1 VSAEISGK
9 KGLTMDIILVP
20 GLWLD
25 GSSWDR
31 VTPVLETAGHQVRP
45 ITLPGLESTDADRS
59 SVTLRDQIDAVVA
72 AIDACE
78 KSPLVV
84 GHSAAC
90 GIVHAA
96 VDARPDK
103 VVRAIHIGGFPT
115 PDGRPVAGGFT
126 PVGPDLVL
134 PEWSEFDE
142 ADLTDLD
149 EQALARFR
157 ERAIPSPAALV
168 TDKQTLSDPARYNVP
183 VTAIAPEYTSAM
195 LKEWVAAG
203 EEPVSELA
211 RIREVEYLDLPTGHW
226 PQFTRPGDL
235 AELILG
241 SVPLTAKQFAE
252 SDGVGDWRLHG
263 QGFGAFFRTTGFSQG
278 AAFAASLGD
287 LGDQGNGRL
296 DVDLRAE
303 GVQVTLSHWF
313 SFMIARDV
321 RTARE
326 ITSRATNAGLV
337 ADPSQVRG
345 IQISID
351 AADITGIL
359 PFWEAVLGYRIR
371 VDEDVDDPLRIL
383 PSFWFQEMDPPRT
396 ERNRIHI
403 DVNAPYDE
411 IQDRID
417 KAVAAGGTVVNDKH
431 APFWWTLADK
441 EGNEVDV
448 CGGYGR
454 EEAWGFVPN

>member
-1 VSAEISGK
+1 
-9 KGLTMDIILVP
+9 MDIILVP

-31 VTPVLETAGHQVRP
+31 VTPVLEAAGHRVRP
-45 ITLPGLESTDADRS
+45 ITLPGLESADADRS
-59 SVTLRDQIDAVVA
+59 TITLRDNVDAVVA
-72 AIDACE
+72 AIDACA

-103 VVRAIHIGGFPT
+103 VVRAVYIGGFPS
-115 PDGRPVAGGFT
+115 PHGRPLAGGFT
-126 PVGPDLVL
+126 PVGADLALPD
-134 PEWSEFDE
+134 WSEFDD

-149 EQALARFR
+149 EEARARFR
-157 ERAIPSPAALV
+157 KRAAPSPAALAS
-168 TDKQTLSDPARYNVP
+168 DKQTLSNPARYNVP
-183 VTAIAPEYTSAM
+183 VTSIAPEYTSAM
-195 LKEWVAAG
+195 LKEWIAEGA
-203 EEPVSELA
+203 ESVSEFA

-226 PQFTRPGDL
+226 PQFTRPDDL

-252 SDGVGDWRLHG
+252 SDGVGGWRLHG
-263 QGFGAFFRTTGFSQG
+263 QGFGAFFRAGSFSQG
-278 AAFAASLGD
+278 AAFASYLGD
-287 LGDQGNGRL
+287 LGDLGNGRL

-303 GVQVTLSHWF
+303 GVLLTLSHWF

-321 RTARE
+321 LTARE
-326 ITSRATNAGLV
+326 ITSRAEGAGLV
-337 ADPSQVRG
+337 ADPSQVRS
-345 IQISID
+345 IQVSID
-351 AADITGIL
+351 AADINGVL
-359 PFWEAVLGYRIR
+359 PFWEAVLGYEIR
-371 VDEDVDDPLRIL
+371 VDEDVDDPLRTL
-383 PSFWFQEMDPPRT
+383 PSFWFQQMDPPRT

-403 DVNAPYDE
+403 DVHVPYDE
-411 IQDRID
+411 IQERIA
-417 KAVAAGGTVVNDKH
+417 KAVEAGGTVVNATH